1 MKKQKQGCKITMF
14 STDNMNVLNAYTY
27 LLEIGGSCLVLS
39 IWESARSVLLVSTA
53 RESTSWWASSPLSTL
68 QSLARWLRRLMW
80 SVLLLLLRRFSLLL
94 DVISRSPRDLT
105 VLLLRLLLL
114 LVTMSLTRSFCG
126 WLVTS
131 RLSVVLTKQFM
142 SLLREQVVL
151 MFVRRNITRVN
162 KVLGV
167 ESYWLLVAV
176 IQIHR
181 GDCFLSNTQSTLHK
195 APCFCKYN
203 TRSAIISDSSNWPSL
218 NVKK

>member
-1 MKKQKQGCKITMF
+1 MKKQKQGSKVTMF
-14 STDNMNVLNAYTY
+14 STDKLNVTNYYTY
-27 LLEIGGSCLVLS
+27 LFWWGDDWVDLNTWVF
-39 IWESARSVLLVSTA
+39 ARSVLLVSIVKA
-53 RESTSWWASSPLSTL
+53 STL
-68 QSLARWLRRLMW
+68 CWVLSLPSTQWSPARWWRRLMW